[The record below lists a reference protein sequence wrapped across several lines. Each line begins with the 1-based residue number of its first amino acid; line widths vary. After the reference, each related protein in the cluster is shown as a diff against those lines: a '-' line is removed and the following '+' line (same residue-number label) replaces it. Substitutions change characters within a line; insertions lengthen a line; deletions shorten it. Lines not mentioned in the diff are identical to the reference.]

1 MKTPTSNEQ
10 HRRVL
15 QAAYLAWMG
24 ASGLRKNRLRN
35 KRFTYGDQWGDL
47 VRDHQGRTMTEGE
60 HMARQGCESVTNNLI
75 RKMVRTIVGRYR
87 SQYLTGGGDSLSANR
102 SCPSP
107 SKEQCSKAPQDAVAA
122 DNQLDELD
130 SRALEEFLISGC
142 CIQRVDTCHEPGES
156 ERVRVDN
163 VNISKMF
170 VNALNDT
177 RAWDCELIG
186 QLHDLNIAQL
196 LRRVASGNPRKAAW
210 VRRLYTERAEE
221 RLADF
226 ASQLGADSQQGTDF
240 WHAVDGKCRAIEV
253 WTLESREVAVCHDR
267 RQGTLSVEPAADMAR
282 LKNRPDTSVR
292 WDIATVWHCRW
303 FSPMGDLLAEYGS
316 PWAHGSHPFVVKL
329 YPLTDGEVHALVEDI
344 IDTQK
349 HVNRMV
355 SLLDQVMRYSAKG
368 VLLFPETA
376 LPDGWTWEDVR
387 LCWSSTN
394 GLLPYN
400 PRYGEARPEQ
410 ISANNSNLG
419 AYQMIE
425 LQMRLFEEISGV
437 SGALQGKTP
446 TVNSANAYQLQSEN
460 ATIALSDVFET
471 FNAFRRQRDRK
482 ISSLRG

>member
-1 MKTPTSNEQ
+1 MKTPTTNEQ
-10 HRRVL
+10 HSRVL
-15 QAAYLAWMG
+15 HAAYLAWTG
-24 ASGLRKNRLRN
+24 AAGLRKNRLRN

-47 VRDHQGRTMTEGE
+47 VRDCQGRTMTEGE
-60 HMARQGCESVTNNLI
+60 FMARQGCESVTNNLI
-75 RKMVRTIVGRYR
+75 RTMVKTIVGRFR
-87 SQYLTGGGDSLSANR
+87 SQHLAGGN
-102 SCPSP
+102 
-107 SKEQCSKAPQDAVAA
+107 QPQDPVAA
-122 DNQLDELD
+122 HNQLDELD

-142 CIQRVDTCHEPGES
+142 CIQRVDTCSEPGES

-163 VNISKMF
+163 VNITKVF
-170 VNALNDT
+170 TNAMTDT

-186 QLHDLNIAQL
+186 QLHDLSIAQL
-196 LRRVASGNPRKAAW
+196 LRRVAGGSQRKAAW
-210 VRRLYTERAEE
+210 VRRLYTDRAEE

-226 ASQLGADSQQGTDF
+226 TTQLGADSQQGTGF
-240 WHAVDGKCRAIEV
+240 WHADGGKCRAIEV

-267 RQGTLSVEPAADMAR
+267 RQGTLTVEPAASMAR

-303 FSPMGDLLAEYGS
+303 FSPMGDLLAEYDS
-316 PWAHGSHPFVVKL
+316 PWPHGSHPFVVKL

-387 LCWSSTN
+387 RCWSNAN

-400 PRYGEARPEQ
+400 PRYSEARPEQ

-437 SGALQGKTP
+437 SGALQGKSP

-460 ATIALSDVFET
+460 AAIALSDVFDT

-482 ISSLRG
+482 ITLLNL